1 MSLAFLSSGIPRRTL
16 AIAGAVALALP
27 ATAGFAA
34 APDDDPSSR
43 FAAAPSHGAVDS
55 SFTAASIGADGRV
68 TVVIEMEGD
77 PVAVVEAEK
86 DGDLAPSEREAV
98 KDELKSAQDEISGEI
113 ADKGGDGKTVIK
125 HINLWIFCN
134 CSGNGKPLLLSAGNI
149 ASALCNRTLIPIL
162 FAVNKLCCLRNLRCF
177 PDLLI

>member
-1 MSLAFLSSGIPRRTL
+1 MRAFSDNLSIVEYQYLVRMQNCTDSLC
-16 AIAGAVALALP
+16 
-27 ATAGFAA
+27 
-34 APDDDPSSR
+34 DND
-43 FAAAPSHGAVDS
+43 HGRMFRLCLKRSAECR
-55 SFTAASIGADGRV
+55 IGLH
-68 TVVIEMEGD
+68 IQ
-77 PVAVVEAEK
+77 
-86 DGDLAPSEREAV
+86 S
-98 KDELKSAQDEISGEI
+98 
-113 ADKGGDGKTVIK
+113 GKTVIK